1 MWETVEL
8 RDLRVFLTLAEE
20 LHFGRTAE
28 RLRLTPSRV
37 SQTLRELEHK
47 LGAQL
52 VHRTSRRVELTPQGA
67 AFLRDAGAAYDELA
81 AALQR
86 AQATASAMHGS
97 LRLGLFSGPSGGP
110 RLLAIISAFEA
121 RHPGARVD
129 VAQVSWDDPY
139 AQLRAGELDVMASW
153 IPLEQA
159 DLVVG
164 PALSSQ
170 PRVLAVARDHPAAAR
185 GRLRFEDLAGERVA
199 RFPGW
204 PRELDESWTPTRTPA
219 GRPIAASAIQTR
231 DRTPLAIA
239 ARVARGELVHLTV
252 AGAGPSV
259 GSLDVAYVPVDDL
272 PPLRSAL
279 VWRRRAR
286 NPRLREFVR
295 IAGEV
300 LGGAGSPV
308 RG

>member
-1 MWETVEL
+1 L
-8 RDLRVFLTLAEE
+8 LTLAEE

-52 VHRTSRRVELTPQGA
+52 VHRTSRRVELTPDGA
-67 AFLRDAGAAYDELA
+67 AFLRDVRPAYDELA
-81 AALQR
+81 AALHR
-86 AQATASAMHGS
+86 AQGRASAIRGT

-110 RLLAIISAFEA
+110 HLLALISAFEA
-121 RHPGARVD
+121 RHPGAKVD
-129 VAQVSWDDPY
+129 VAQVSWDDPF
-139 AQLRAGELDVMASW
+139 AQLRAGALDLVASW

-164 PALSSQ
+164 PVLSRQ
-170 PRVLAVARDHPAAAR
+170 PRVLAVARAHPAAAR
-185 GRLRFEDLAGERVA
+185 ERMSAEDLAGERLA

-204 PRELDESWTPTRTPA
+204 PPELDESWTPTRTPA
-219 GRPIAASAIQTR
+219 GAPIAAAPLQPG
-231 DRTPLAIA
+231 DRTPLGIA

-252 AGAGPSV
+252 ADAAPSV
-259 GSLDVAYVPVDDL
+259 GALDIAFVPVDGL

-279 VWRRRAR
+279 VWRRRAKD
-286 NPRLREFVR
+286 PRLREFVR
-295 IAGEV
+295 VASDV
-300 LGGAGSPV
+300 V
-308 RG
+308 RAARSAARG